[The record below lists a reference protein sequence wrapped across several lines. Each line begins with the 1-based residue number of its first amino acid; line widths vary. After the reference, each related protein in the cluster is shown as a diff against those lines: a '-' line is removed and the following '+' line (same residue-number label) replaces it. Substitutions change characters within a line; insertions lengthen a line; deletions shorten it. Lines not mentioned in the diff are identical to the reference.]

1 MSAAAADGDVLAL
14 VPDVTLAPGTH
25 KYVLLRVSEPAG
37 AAGAPR
43 SKVVVR
49 SADREFHKGVKQ
61 ETERELRGDP
71 RTAALSV
78 SCPGG
83 GRIRH
88 EPEAQRT
95 LVYGFSNAYGRGDHA
110 LACELI
116 RRAFPAFDV
125 SFSNEGY

>member
-1 MSAAAADGDVLAL
+1 MSAAAASDALAL
-14 VPDVTLAPGTH
+14 VPDVALAAGTH
-25 KYVLLRVSEPAG
+25 KYVLLRVSEPAAG
-37 AAGAPR
+37 AAAR

-61 ETERELRGDP
+61 ELERELRGDP

-78 SCPGG
+78 ACPGG

-88 EPEAQRT
+88 EPEAART
-95 LVYGFSNAYGRGDHA
+95 FVYGFSNAYGRGDHV

-116 RRAFPAFDV
+116 RRAFPAFEV
-125 SFSNEGY
+125 SYSNEGY